1 MFNVGRLIKI
11 VSIVLFLVILILS
24 LFGGVIVLN
33 SIPSDINTAYIIL
46 YYIVDFIVIF
56 VLFLL
61 FYGFGALIDTNYEIL
76 KRLKKWYY
84 LYLNLCK

>member
-1 MFNVGRLIKI
+1 MFNVGKLIKI

-76 KRLKKWYY
+76 KRLKK
-84 LYLNLCK
+84 

>member
-1 MFNVGRLIKI
+1 MFNVGKLIKI

-24 LFGGVIVLN
+24 LFGGVIILN

-76 KRLKKWYY
+76 KRLKK
-84 LYLNLCK
+84 